1 MFTEAVHG
9 PVGRVKADPRRVGC
23 GGCWPLR
30 QRPRGPSGKGH
41 EAGGPHTPLQLPQNV
56 AVEYI
61 SPAPAVIQAPA
72 PVVEFIQPAPVVI
85 RGPAPGIRVSSGRL
99 AGACASGRVY
109 MPVPTVP
116 CVAPAPTD
124 VRSARISGGVLRASA
139 IGDCGASTSGR
150 GRQRRWTSA
159 SRQHWSRSR
168 RQRLR
173 TCVSRQC
180 LHDCNAH

>member
-1 MFTEAVHG
+1 MLKQILTG
-9 PVGRVKADPRRVGC
+9 
-23 GGCWPLR
+23 
-30 QRPRGPSGKGH
+30 RGPSGKGH
-41 EAGGPHTPLQLPQNV
+41 EAGGPHTLLQLPQNV

-61 SPAPAVIQAPA
+61 SPAPAVVQAPA

-85 RGPAPGIRVSSGRL
+85 RGSALGIRVSSGVHHARASRDL
-99 AGACASGRVY
+99 GACASGRVY

-150 GRQRRWTSA
+150 GRQRRRTSM
-159 SRQHWSRSR
+159 SRQHWS
-168 RQRLR
+168 
-173 TCVSRQC
+173 
-180 LHDCNAH
+180 